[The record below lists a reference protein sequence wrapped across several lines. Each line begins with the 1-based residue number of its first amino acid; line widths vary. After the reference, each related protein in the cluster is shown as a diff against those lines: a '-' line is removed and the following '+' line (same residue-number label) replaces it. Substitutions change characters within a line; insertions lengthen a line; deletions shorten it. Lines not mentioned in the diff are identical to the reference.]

1 MKTLFPR
8 HLEVS
13 ATVMDLQVQ
22 RQNLVSSNIA
32 NLNTP
37 GYQPRRLE
45 FEKEL
50 QAALD
55 LDDLRKAARTHAHH
69 LPAAFD
75 PHSEHGSL
83 LRELQPRVVPGTDG
97 VNLDAE
103 MALMSKNFLSYS
115 TLSSVAQKEYA
126 VISKIIQEGGRS

>member
-8 HLEVS
+8 HLDVS
-13 ATVMDLQVQ
+13 AAVMDLQLM

-55 LDDLRKAARTHAHH
+55 LDDTHRLVRTHVNHF
-69 LPAAFD
+69 PSSFR
-75 PHSEHGSL
+75 PGEVGTI

-97 VNLDAE
+97 VNLDTE
-103 MALMSKNFLSYS
+103 MALMTKNSLSYT
-115 TLSSVAQKEYA
+115 TLATVLQKGYA
-126 VISKIIQEGGRS
+126 GIQKIIQEGGK

>member
-13 ATVMDLQVQ
+13 TTVMDLQLE

-50 QAALD
+50 QAALQ
-55 LDDLRKAARTHAHH
+55 LDDAHLVARTHHKH
-69 LPAAFD
+69 LP
-75 PHSEHGSL
+75 GSFRPGEQGKV
-83 LRELQPRVVPGTDG
+83 LRELRPRIVPGTDG
-97 VNLDAE
+97 VNLDTE
-103 MALMSKNFLSYS
+103 MALMTKNSLAYS
-115 TLSSVAQKEYA
+115 TLATVMQKEYA
-126 VISKIIQEGGRS
+126 GIQKMIQEGGK

>member
-13 ATVMDLQVQ
+13 ATVMDLQLE

-50 QAALD
+50 QAALE
-55 LDDLRKAARTHAHH
+55 LDDAHRVARTHQRH
-69 LPAAFD
+69 LPGAFR
-75 PHSEHGSL
+75 PGAHGEVF
-83 LRELQPRVVPGTDG
+83 RELRPRVVPGTDG
-97 VNLDAE
+97 VNLDTE
-103 MALMSKNFLSYS
+103 MALMTKNSLAYT
-115 TLSSVAQKEYA
+115 TLATVLQKDYTG
-126 VISKIIQEGGRS
+126 IQKMIQEGGK

>member
-13 ATVMDLQVQ
+13 AAVMDLQLE

-37 GYQPRRLE
+37 GYQPRRIE

-55 LDDLRKAARTHAHH
+55 LDDTHRLARTRTGHA
-69 LPAAFD
+69 PSPFR
-75 PHSEHGSL
+75 PGEIGSV
-83 LRELQPRVVPGTDG
+83 LRELHPRVVPGTDG
-97 VNLDAE
+97 VNLDTE
-103 MALMSKNFLSYS
+103 MALMTKNALSYN
-115 TLSSVAQKEYA
+115 TLATVLQKGYA
-126 VISKIIQEGGRS
+126 GIQKIIQEGGK

>member
-13 ATVMDLQVQ
+13 ATVMDLQLE

-50 QAALD
+50 QAALE
-55 LDDLRKAARTHAHH
+55 LDDAHRVARTHRQH
-69 LPAAFD
+69 LPGSFR
-75 PHSEHGSL
+75 PGEHGQV
-83 LRELQPRVVPGTDG
+83 LRELRPRIVPGTDG
-97 VNLDAE
+97 VNLDTE
-103 MALMSKNFLSYS
+103 MALMTKNSLAYS
-115 TLSSVAQKEYA
+115 TLSTVLQKDYA
-126 VISKIIQEGGRS
+126 MIQKMIQEGGK